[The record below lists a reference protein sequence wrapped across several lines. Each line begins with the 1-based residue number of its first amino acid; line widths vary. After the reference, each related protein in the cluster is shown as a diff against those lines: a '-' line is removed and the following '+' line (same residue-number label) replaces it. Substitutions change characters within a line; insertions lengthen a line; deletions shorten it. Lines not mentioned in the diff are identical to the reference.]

1 MNSQTT
7 RPISPKPDL
16 AKTQILP
23 SISEYLPQYIV
34 CTGLGAVSGAV
45 GMAIVIAVSIVLQN
59 LLFPMILFNPGLLL
73 LGSAAIL
80 IGAGV
85 SFLFAKIAPHV
96 LPMSV
101 NPLDSEWLRV
111 VLIFSTLMAIFE
123 AFMFTYAP

>member
-7 RPISPKPDL
+7 RSIPTKPNL

-23 SISEYLPQYIV
+23 PISEYLPQYIV

-45 GMAIVIAVSIVLQN
+45 GMAIVIAVSIIIQN
-59 LLFPMILFNPGLLL
+59 LLFPMILFDPGLPLL
-73 LGSAAIL
+73 SLTAIL
-80 IGAGV
+80 VGAGV
-85 SFLFAKIAPHV
+85 SLLFSKIAPHI

-101 NPLDSEWLRV
+101 NPLNSEWLRV

-123 AFMFTYAP
+123 AFMFTYIP